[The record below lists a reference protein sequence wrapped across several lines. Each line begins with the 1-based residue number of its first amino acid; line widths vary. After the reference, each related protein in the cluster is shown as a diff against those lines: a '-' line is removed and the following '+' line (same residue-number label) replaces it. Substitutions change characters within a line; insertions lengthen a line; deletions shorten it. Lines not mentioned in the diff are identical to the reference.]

1 MKTLVH
7 DIARL
12 SGFSLLIALALTVL
26 VIATSHAGTSPV
38 AAAHAAPAGATDTLG
53 ACPAWPAVAL
63 VIVKPALRAVR
74 IGIVET
80 IRVADLIVFRS
91 YGVRRLA
98 HFTGVRDF
106 DRFPW
111 AAAVARATC
120 APAARVG
127 GASATRA

>member
-12 SGFSLLIALALTVL
+12 TGLSLLAALALTAL
-26 VIATSHAGTSPV
+26 VIATSHADVARAASQPAPIVAGVDSLEPAHTWPV
-38 AAAHAAPAGATDTLG
+38 VVL
-53 ACPAWPAVAL
+53 AVAR
-63 VIVKPALRAVR
+63 PALRAAR
-74 IGIVET
+74 IAIVET

-98 HFTGVRDF
+98 HFTGERNF

-111 AAAVARATC
+111 ACGATAVA
-120 APAARVG
+120 AARDDVG
-127 GASATRA
+127 PGPTVRV

>member
-12 SGFSLLIALALTVL
+12 TGLSLLAALALTAL
-26 VIATSHAGTSPV
+26 VIATSHADVAPV
-38 AAAHAAPAGATDTLG
+38 ARESVPVVAGVDTLEPAHAWTVV
-53 ACPAWPAVAL
+53 AVA
-63 VIVKPALRAVR
+63 VARPALRAVR
-74 IGIVET
+74 IAIVET

-98 HFTGVRDF
+98 HFTGERDF

-111 AAAVARATC
+111 ACAALRGC
-120 APAARVG
+120 G
-127 GASATRA
+127 TRA

>member
-12 SGFSLLIALALTVL
+12 TGLSLLAALALTAL
-26 VIATSHAGTSPV
+26 VIATSHADGAPV
-38 AAAHAAPAGATDTLG
+38 APEAAPIVAGVDSLEPAHAWTVV
-53 ACPAWPAVAL
+53 AVA
-63 VIVKPALRAVR
+63 VARPALRAVR
-74 IGIVET
+74 IAIVET

-98 HFTGVRDF
+98 HFTGERDF

-111 AAAVARATC
+111 AAASGAIAEVGRDDAEDLTC
-120 APAARVG
+120 A
-127 GASATRA
+127 